1 MLSSFAP
8 PEYGQTQQNTALN
21 PGAIPY
27 EGGVK
32 LLSISF

>member
-1 MLSSFAP
+1 MLSPFAP
-8 PEYGQTQQNTALN
+8 PEFGQTQKNTALN
-21 PGAIPY
+21 PDAIRY